1 MVPQWYRILLACI
14 VAIGMLCPAS
24 AQHRAPHSEGA
35 FAEAVQLYHTGH
47 YPDAA
52 RALAAYREERPSRA
66 AVPEALYLEAQA
78 ALESDRGRHTQRLLR
93 QLQEAYP
100 AHPRAQT
107 AQLRLAQYYQEQGH
121 PQKATRQLQMVAAAP
136 NTPAAGARAL
146 YLLGRSAQQDGAL
159 DTALPY
165 FQQVYTRYPDAR
177 LAPAALYAQGVVQVR
192 QQRYE
197 AATAS
202 LEQLGRTYPDSPF
215 AQNLGTVLGDVYY
228 RVGQYEQAA
237 TELQRRLPTLD
248 GPEALRALFLLG
260 ESYRQLGR
268 GDDAVVQYTQILE
281 RGPDSPY
288 AVPARFGVAWHYAA
302 TDRPAQ
308 AADAFAKVRGT
319 GGALARKA
327 TYYEAVNRA
336 RAGASK
342 TALRLYQAYIDANA
356 DGKLVASARYEAG
369 LLLYQQ
375 KQFAKAVQMLRPLT
389 QSAAAFPRAAR
400 AHYWL
405 GNAYLARD
413 QLDSALKA
421 YAKAIERDAAPPS
434 AALEVRF
441 QRAWALYQEG
451 RYAKAGTQFRA
462 LIEDAPQSDRGR
474 EALFWGGDAAYQQ
487 AQYDRARTLLR
498 RFLKTD
504 PAPRLRVGAQYALA
518 WTHFKQRRFAAAAR
532 HFRDVVQADDALPD
546 ADIPYRQDARLRLA
560 DCYFALKRY
569 DDALTAYD
577 RVRGTGTDYALYQ
590 AGKALYF
597 SDRPA
602 KALTRLQRFVERN
615 PDSSFRS
622 DALYR
627 IGDIHFQQQRYPE
640 ARAAFQR
647 LLEGAPDGARAPS
660 AQYAIGDAYYNAGQM
675 EDAVAAYRAV
685 LETYPQSPV
694 ANEAASSLF
703 FALSAAG
710 QQDRGEAI
718 IADIADAASSPGLAD
733 RLRYQRARAAYQ
745 RGASARALRLF
756 RAFVRTTSSQAL
768 VPNAYYY
775 LGLLYA
781 DLNQTDEAQNYLQQL
796 TDQYPD
802 SEYAPEAG
810 VRLGEIRL
818 DQGAYTDAVTAYRAA
833 ATNEATPPA
842 LRAQAR
848 YGQSR
853 ALLQLGRTQDAEALL
868 STIVEA
874 ESPGPLRAAAQLG
887 LGRVREAQ
895 GRGAAALDLY
905 RRVLRQS
912 DGETGAEALFRL
924 GRQLRLRDRPQAA
937 LRELQRMPALYAGY
951 PEWQARA
958 LLEQARAHRDRG
970 ETGQAVKLYEE
981 VQQRFA
987 GTPFANTAAEE
998 QQSLD
1003 AS

>member
-1 MVPQWYRILLACI
+1 
-14 VAIGMLCPAS
+14 MLRPAP
-24 AQHRAPHSEGA
+24 AQHRAPHPERA
-35 FAEAVQLYHTGH
+35 FAEAVQLYHTGQ

-52 RALAAYREERPSRA
+52 RALAAYRAERPWRA
-66 AVPEALYLEAQA
+66 AAPEALYLEAQA
-78 ALESDRGRHTQRLLR
+78 ALASDRERRTQRLLR
-93 QLQEAYP
+93 RLQQTYP

-107 AQLRLAQYYQEQGH
+107 AQLSLAQYYLEQG
-121 PQKATRQLQMVAAAP
+121 QAQRATRQLQEVAAAP
-136 NTPAAGARAL
+136 SSPEAGARAE
-146 YLLGRSAQQDGAL
+146 YLLGRSAQQEGAL
-159 DTALPY
+159 DTALSY
-165 FQQVYTRYPDAR
+165 FRQVYTRYPDAR

-202 LEQLGRTYPDSPF
+202 LERLGRTHPESPF

-228 RVGQYEQAA
+228 RVGRYEQAA

-268 GDDAVVQYTQILE
+268 GDDAAVQYSKILE
-281 RGPDSPY
+281 RAPNGPY
-288 AVPARFGVAWHYAA
+288 AAPARFGMAWHYAA
-302 TDRPAQ
+302 TDRPSR

-319 GGALARKA
+319 GGPLAQKA

-336 RAGASK
+336 QAGASE
-342 TALRLYQAYIDANA
+342 TALRLYQAYVEANA
-356 DGKLVASARYEAG
+356 DGQLAARARYEAA
-369 LLLYQQ
+369 LLFYQQ
-375 KQFAKAVQMLRPLT
+375 KQFAEAIEMLRPLT
-389 QSAAAFPRAAR
+389 QSTADPTRIGRAY
-400 AHYWL
+400 YWL

-413 QLDSALKA
+413 QRDAALDA
-421 YAKAIERDAAPPS
+421 YAEAVERDAAPPS
-434 AALEVRF
+434 VAVEGRF

-451 RYAKAGTQFRA
+451 RYAEAGAQFRA
-462 LIEDAPQSDRGR
+462 LVEEAPQSDRGR

-487 AQYDRARTLLR
+487 EQYDRARDLLR
-498 RFLKTD
+498 RFLETD
-504 PAPRLRVGAQYALA
+504 PAPRLRAGAQYALA
-518 WTHFKQRRFAAAAR
+518 WTHFKQRRFAPAAR
-532 HFRDVVQADDALPD
+532 RFRAVVQADGGLPD

-569 DDALTAYD
+569 EDALAAYD
-577 RVRGTGTDYALYQ
+577 QVRGTGTDYALYQ

-597 SDRPA
+597 ADRPA
-602 KALTRLQRFVERN
+602 KALSRLQRFVERT
-615 PDSSFRS
+615 PDSPFRP

-627 IGDIHFQQQRYPE
+627 LGDIHFQQQRYSE

-647 LLEGAPDGARAPS
+647 LLKAAPDGERAPS

-675 EDAVAAYRAV
+675 ENAVSAYRAV
-685 LETYPQSPV
+685 LETYPQSTV

-718 IADIADAASSPGLAD
+718 IADIADATSSQALTD

-745 RGASARALRLF
+745 RGASSRALRLF
-756 RAFVRTTSSQAL
+756 RGFVRTASSPAL

-781 DLNQTDEAQNYLQQL
+781 DLDQTDEAQNYLQQL
-796 TDQYPD
+796 TEQYPD

-810 VRLGEIRL
+810 IRLGEIHLTR
-818 DQGAYTDAVTAYRAA
+818 GAYAEAAAAYRAA

-853 ALLQLGRTQDAEALL
+853 ALLQRGRTQDAEALL

-874 ESPGPLRAAAQLG
+874 ETEGPLRAAAQLG

-924 GRQLRLRDRPQAA
+924 GRQLRLRDRPQTA
-937 LRELQRMPALYAGY
+937 LRELQRMPTLYAGY

-970 ETGQAVKLYEE
+970 TTGQAVKLYEE

-987 GTPFANTAAEE
+987 DTPFAETAEEE
-998 QQSLD
+998 QQSLNG
-1003 AS
+1003 S